1 MIYDFLNKLDPK
13 LRDAIFS
20 INEQD
25 GIEFEFQIA
34 DTDDNEFFYCYKM
47 TYIKF
52 EDDSESYTIEYIT
65 GSKTIWSEGIE
76 YMNNYLAVL
85 KDLDWSDY
93 K

>member
-1 MIYDFLNKLDPK
+1 
-13 LRDAIFS
+13 
-20 INEQD
+20 
-25 GIEFEFQIA
+25 
-34 DTDDNEFFYCYKM
+34 M

-52 EDDSESYTIEYIT
+52 EDDSESYTIESIT

>member
-34 DTDDNEFFYCYKM
+34 DTDDNEFFYCYKHR
-47 TYIKF
+47 Y
-52 EDDSESYTIEYIT
+52 
-65 GSKTIWSEGIE
+65 
-76 YMNNYLAVL
+76 
-85 KDLDWSDY
+85 
-93 K
+93 

>member
-25 GIEFEFQIA
+25 GIEFEFQIT

-52 EDDSESYTIEYIT
+52 EDDSESYTIESIT
-65 GSKTIWSEGIE
+65 DSKTIWSEGIE

>member
-47 TYIKF
+47 TYIYNNAVKGGC
-52 EDDSESYTIEYIT
+52 ICRLP
-65 GSKTIWSEGIE
+65 KTQ
-76 YMNNYLAVL
+76 
-85 KDLDWSDY
+85 
-93 K
+93 

>member
-34 DTDDNEFFYCYKM
+34 DTDNDEFFYCYKM
-47 TYIKF
+47 TYDKF
-52 EDDSESYTIEYIT
+52 EDNSECYSIESVAN
-65 GSKTIWSEGIE
+65 GNVIWAEGIE
-76 YMNNYLAVL
+76 YMNDYLAVL
-85 KDLDWSDY
+85 RNLDWIEWE
-93 K
+93 

>member
-34 DTDDNEFFYCYKM
+34 DTNDNEFFYCYKM

-52 EDDSESYTIEYIT
+52 EDDSESYAIESIT